1 MLKSIALWWLGFL
14 LLGVAPPQTLGQSRS
29 VRLELIP
36 PSPVT
41 DKIVLDIR
49 GAVENNGDSD
59 RQYALSL
66 YLDRE
71 SQVTL
76 LHSETIKIAA
86 HGNSGIYYRH
96 STESWSGQHR
106 IILLAASASG
116 KTRAMRDLEVLP
128 SEIRS
133 TRTID
138 GAWVGI
144 THWSEEEGRHW
155 NSTIRKLT
163 EADWRQ
169 QIDGMH
175 GIGMDT
181 VVIQESFRNQE
192 YYGRNSIPKT
202 GYEGLAYYPSNLFPG
217 RAQVTSHDPLEAIL
231 SEADRL
237 RMHVF
242 LGVGMYAWFDFSE
255 PSLEWHKKVAE
266 ELWHRYGHH
275 PSFYG
280 WYVSEET
287 YGSLIPDEGESAKE
301 RYRKEVIAFFHEFQT
316 FVRQLAPEKPV
327 MLAPNAH
334 GMRLSQDVWPLVLEH
349 LDIVC
354 PFAFHRMPEGDLTGE
369 QSAAIWQGMCDKAGA
384 HLWMDMEAFLF
395 EDHVALVPRPIAG
408 LIQDLQRFPNFEKI
422 LCYQYPGIFN
432 SPTTRVQPGG
442 APTVVLYKDY
452 EDYLKT
458 VRQVY
463 KSKTGKTT
471 GPIIMPSPPRTRTSR
486 SRWHRWRTRLPQASA
501 L

>member
-1 MLKSIALWWLGFL
+1 VRHIVNDRALRWLSL
-14 LLGVAPPQTLGQSRS
+14 ALLGIGPVQTFGQQRT

-49 GAVENNGDSD
+49 GAVENDGEFD
-59 RQYALSL
+59 RQYTLSL

-71 SQVTL
+71 SKSAL
-76 LHSETIKIAA
+76 LHSRVVKIAA
-86 HGNSGIYYRH
+86 HSNAGIYYRH
-96 STESWSGQHR
+96 STEPWTGQHR
-106 IILLAASASG
+106 VIFVAASRSG
-116 KTRAMRDLEVLP
+116 EVRTTRELDVLQ
-128 SEIRS
+128 SKVRS
-133 TRTID
+133 TGTID

-144 THWSEEEGRHW
+144 AHWSDEEGRHW
-155 NSTIRKLT
+155 NSTIRKLS

-192 YYGRNSIPKT
+192 YYGRNTISNT
-202 GYEGLAYYPSNLFPG
+202 GYKGLAYYPSELFPD
-217 RAQVTSHDPLEAIL
+217 RAQVAANDPLEAIL

-237 RMHVF
+237 QMNVF
-242 LGVGMYAWFDFSE
+242 LGVGMYAWFDFSAA
-255 PSLEWHKKVAE
+255 SLEWHEKVAE
-266 ELWHRYGHH
+266 ELWRRYRHH

-287 YGSLIPDEGESAKE
+287 YGSLVPDQGEAAKE
-301 RYRKEVIAFFHEFQT
+301 RYRTEVIAFFREFQA
-316 FVRQLAPEKPV
+316 FVRRLAPEKPV

-334 GMRLSQDVWPLVLEH
+334 GMMLSQDVWPLVLEH

-354 PFAFHRMPEGDLTGE
+354 PFAFHRMPEGDITGE
-369 QSAAIWQGMCDKAGA
+369 QSAAIWQSMCDKAGA

-395 EDHVALVPRPIAG
+395 EDNVALVPRPIAG

-432 SPTTRVQPGG
+432 SPKTKVQPGG
-442 APTVVLYKDY
+442 APTVVLYRNY
-452 EDYLKT
+452 QGYLQT
-458 VRQVY
+458 VRQ
-463 KSKTGKTT
+463 
-471 GPIIMPSPPRTRTSR
+471 IPPTRSEKG
-486 SRWHRWRTRLPQASA
+486 QVQ
-501 L
+501 

>member
-1 MLKSIALWWLGFL
+1 MQQAAKDKTFWWLSFV
-14 LLGVAPPQTLGQSRS
+14 LLGVAPAQALGQQRS

-41 DKIVLDIR
+41 DKIILDIR
-49 GAVENNGDSD
+49 GAAENNSDSD
-59 RQYALSL
+59 QNYTLTL
-66 YLDRE
+66 YLDQE
-71 SQVTL
+71 SRSTL
-76 LHSETIKIAA
+76 LHNETVKIAA
-86 HGNSGIYYRH
+86 HSKAGIYYRH
-96 STESWSGQHR
+96 STESWTGQHLV
-106 IILLAASASG
+106 ILVATSRSG
-116 KTRAMRDLEVLP
+116 KVRATHDVEVLP
-128 SEIRS
+128 SKIRS

-144 THWSEEEGRHW
+144 AHWSEEEGRHW

-192 YYGRNSIPKT
+192 YYGRNSIST
-202 GYEGLAYYPSNLFPG
+202 AGYRGLAYYPSELFPG
-217 RAQVTSHDPLEAIL
+217 RAQVAAHDPLEAIL
-231 SEADRL
+231 SAADRL
-237 RMHVF
+237 QMNVF
-242 LGVGMYAWFDFSE
+242 LGVGMYAWFDFSAA
-255 PSLEWHKKVAE
+255 SLDWHKKVAA
-266 ELWHRYGHH
+266 ELWRRYGHH

-287 YGSLIPDEGESAKE
+287 YGSLIPDEGESAKD
-301 RYRKEVIAFFHEFQT
+301 RYRNEVIAFFREFQT

-334 GMRLSQDVWPLVLEH
+334 GMMLSQDVWPLVLEH

-354 PFAFHRMPEGDLTGE
+354 PFAFHRMPEGDITGE
-369 QSAAIWQGMCDKAGA
+369 QSAAIWQRMCDKARA

-395 EDHVALVPRPIAG
+395 EDNVALVPRPIAG

-432 SPTTRVQPGG
+432 SPTTKVQPGG
-442 APTVVLYKDY
+442 AATVVLYRDY
-452 EDYLKT
+452 QSYLQT
-458 VRQVY
+458 VRRV
-463 KSKTGKTT
+463 
-471 GPIIMPSPPRTRTSR
+471 PRPRTEEE
-486 SRWHRWRTRLPQASA
+486 QVQ
-501 L
+501 

>member
-1 MLKSIALWWLGFL
+1 MIKSKALWSLSFV
-14 LLGVAPPQTLGQSRS
+14 LLGLVPVQAWGQQRS

-41 DKIVLDIR
+41 DKIILDIR

-59 RQYALSL
+59 QDYRLSL
-66 YLDRE
+66 YFDRE
-71 SQVTL
+71 SESSL
-76 LHSETIKIAA
+76 LHSENVRIAA
-86 HGNSGIYYRH
+86 HGNTGIYYRH
-96 STESWSGQHR
+96 STESWTGHHR
-106 IILLAASASG
+106 LILVADSRNEKARA
-116 KTRAMRDLEVLP
+116 TRDVEVLP
-128 SEIRS
+128 SKIRS

-144 THWSEEEGRHW
+144 AHWSEEEGRHW

-163 EADWRQ
+163 EADWHQ

-192 YYGRNSIPKT
+192 YYGRNSISKT
-202 GYEGLAYYPSNLFPG
+202 GYKGLAYYPSDLFPG
-217 RAQVTSHDPLEAIL
+217 RAQITAHDPLEAIL

-237 RMHVF
+237 HMHVF
-242 LGVGMYAWFDFSE
+242 LGVGMYAWFDFSAA
-255 PSLEWHKKVAE
+255 SLDWHKKVAA
-266 ELWHRYGHH
+266 ELWRRYGHN
-275 PSFYG
+275 PSIYG

-301 RYRKEVIAFFHEFQT
+301 RYRKEVITFFREFQT

-334 GMRLSQDVWPLVLEH
+334 GMVLSQDVWPLVLEH
-349 LDIVC
+349 LDVVC

-369 QSAAIWQGMCDKAGA
+369 QSAAIWQRMCDKAGA

-395 EDHVALVPRPIAG
+395 EDNVALIPRPIAG

-432 SPTTRVQPGG
+432 SPTTKVQPGG
-442 APTVVLYKDY
+442 ASTVVLYRDY
-452 EDYLKT
+452 QSYLKT
-458 VRQVY
+458 VRQL
-463 KSKTGKTT
+463 
-471 GPIIMPSPPRTRTSR
+471 PRPRTEKD
-486 SRWHRWRTRLPQASA
+486 QVQ
-501 L
+501 

>member
-1 MLKSIALWWLGFL
+1 MKNKPLWCFSFV
-14 LLGVAPPQTLGQSRS
+14 LLGIAPFQAFGQQPGA
-29 VRLELIP
+29 RLELIP

-49 GAVENNGDSD
+49 GAVENNRDSEG
-59 RQYALSL
+59 QYTVSI

-71 SQVTL
+71 SGRSL
-76 LHSETIKIAA
+76 LHSETVKISA
-86 HGNSGIYYRH
+86 HGNVGIFYRH
-96 STESWSGQHR
+96 PTESWTGHHR
-106 IILLAASASG
+106 IILVAASRDG
-116 KTRAMRDLEVLP
+116 KARATQNLDVLP
-128 SEIRS
+128 SKIRS
-133 TRTID
+133 TRAID

-144 THWSEEEGRHW
+144 AHWSEEEGRHW

-163 EADWRQ
+163 EDDWRQ

-192 YYGRNSIPKT
+192 YYGRNTISST
-202 GYEGLAYYPSNLFPG
+202 GYKGLAYYPSDLFPG
-217 RAQVTSHDPLEAIL
+217 RAQVAARDALEAIL

-237 RMHVF
+237 QMNVF

-255 PSLEWHKKVAE
+255 PSLEWHKKVAA
-266 ELWHRYGHH
+266 ELWRRYGHH

-301 RYRKEVIAFFHEFQT
+301 RYRKEVIAFFREFQT
-316 FVRQLAPEKPV
+316 FVRQLAPEKPI

-334 GMRLSQDVWPLVLEH
+334 GMLLSQDVWPLILEH

-354 PFAFHRMPEGDLTGE
+354 PFAFHRMPEGDITGE
-369 QSAAIWQGMCDKAGA
+369 QSAAIWQGMCDKTGS

-395 EDHVALVPRPIAG
+395 EDNVALVPRPIAG
-408 LIQDLQRFPNFEKI
+408 LLQDLQRFPNFEKI

-432 SPTTRVQPGG
+432 SPTTKVQPGG
-442 APTVVLYKDY
+442 AATVVLYRDY
-452 EDYLKT
+452 QAYLQM
-458 VRQVY
+458 VRQ
-463 KSKTGKTT
+463 THETT
-471 GPIIMPSPPRTRTSR
+471 REKPDVD
-486 SRWHRWRTRLPQASA
+486 
-501 L
+501 